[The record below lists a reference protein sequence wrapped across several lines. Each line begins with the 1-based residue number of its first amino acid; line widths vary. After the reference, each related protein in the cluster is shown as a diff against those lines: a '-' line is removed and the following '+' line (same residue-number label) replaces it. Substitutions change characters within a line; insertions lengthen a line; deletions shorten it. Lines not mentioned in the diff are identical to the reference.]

1 MPEAYK
7 AEYYKYLLNGL
18 MTQLV
23 RIEPGKDVEEAH
35 MRNRQIIS
43 KWVLEHGA
51 PHNVL
56 ALVHKD
62 GKTYLQVNDYEALRQ
77 LFGSLLGEVQRI
89 KSEGDYAAGAKL
101 VENYGVKVDPALHA
115 EVLERYGNLDIAPYR
130 GFVNPVYTQVLD
142 DKGNV
147 VDIKVDY
154 TENYIDQNLRYS
166 RDYAMQGLR

>member
-1 MPEAYK
+1 M
-7 AEYYKYLLNGL
+7 
-18 MTQLV
+18 
-23 RIEPGKDVEEAH
+23 
-35 MRNRQIIS
+35 
-43 KWVLEHGA
+43 
-51 PHNVL
+51 
-56 ALVHKD
+56 
-62 GKTYLQVNDYEALRQ
+62 
-77 LFGSLLGEVQRI
+77 
-89 KSEGDYAAGAKL
+89 
-101 VENYGVKVDPALHA
+101 KVDPALHA